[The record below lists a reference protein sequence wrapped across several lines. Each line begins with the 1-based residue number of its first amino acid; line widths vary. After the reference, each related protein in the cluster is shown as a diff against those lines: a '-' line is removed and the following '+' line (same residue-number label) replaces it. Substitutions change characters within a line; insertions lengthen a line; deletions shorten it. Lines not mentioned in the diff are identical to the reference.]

1 MYRLTPTP
9 AGIAVAIDY
18 SLKERSYGSFHREL
32 RELLAVNPAGK
43 HVRGTPVLA
52 EQRKGQPPARW
63 IHIKL
68 VGNNKWRDKTTIA
81 MRDDNLYLVGFQNNS
96 GSWFVFKGCKGEFPA
111 KVSASASELPFGD
124 SYGDLVQ
131 GHRNLA
137 KYDMDKQSA
146 LDAVRLLAKYR
157 HKYYD
162 DDDHTEKLK
171 VALAQLCVMLAEGA
185 RFKSIFNTLHEKW
198 NLEEANQDQQ
208 AMKKAQEATGT
219 ITGSTRTSG
228 IVRKRRPTKTNK
240 DGQEPTPTCRISAQ
254 QAKEVVHWGSMSL
267 SLLQWAKYDE
277 LFWPQTKLLEE
288 LGIVSP
294 SDALDKLNLL
304 LWPQGFYFD
313 TLWVRIRRILFEVQ
327 EAPRAH

>member
-9 AGIAVAIDY
+9 AGIAVAIINY
-18 SLKERSYGSFHREL
+18 SLKERGYGSFHREL
-32 RELLAVNPAGK
+32 RELLAINPTGK

-111 KVSASASELPFGD
+111 EVSASASELPFGD

-146 LDAVRLLAKYR
+146 LGAVRLLAKYR
-157 HKYYD
+157 DDKYND
-162 DDDHTEKLK
+162 DKLK
-171 VALAQLCVMLAEGA
+171 AALAQLCVMLAEGA
-185 RFKSIFNTLHEKW
+185 RFKSIFNTLHGKW
-198 NLEEANQDQQ
+198 DPEEANQDQQ
-208 AMKKAQEATGT
+208 AMKKAQEATGI

-228 IVRKRRPTKTNK
+228 RGDQPRPTRT
-240 DGQEPTPTCRISAQ
+240 
-254 QAKEVVHWGSMSL
+254 AKNPHPPAGSVGSRPRKWCTGD
-267 SLLQWAKYDE
+267 Q
-277 LFWPQTKLLEE
+277 
-288 LGIVSP
+288 
-294 SDALDKLNLL
+294 
-304 LWPQGFYFD
+304 
-313 TLWVRIRRILFEVQ
+313 VR
-327 EAPRAH
+327 RAVLATE